1 MKLLFNTAL
10 ITGFLVG
17 FAGTSVSDAAADSST
32 DLQRQLLQA
41 AVADP
46 SAANVESLIKN
57 LPEVP
62 PGSGRYIVEGD
73 ITIKSEE
80 IIPYLQ
86 SLRDPDTAHSRS
98 DELIVNVVGGKFDYL
113 AKPEQRKLTYSF
125 DAGTFPS
132 PANLQFTRNNL
143 RKAADD
149 WVSACIECGISFT
162 EVSENPYFVVRYQTL
177 SGGLIA
183 KSFFP
188 SSPPDER
195 TFFVYTPYLSPDLQ
209 FDPVGVLRHE
219 LGHILGYRHEQ
230 IVNIPGC
237 ATEGGTWTPITPY
250 TPKSVMHYFCG
261 NNGSFDLAL
270 RDADKRGH
278 RCLYLTAKA
287 CT

>member
-1 MKLLFNTAL
+1 MKCLFNSAL
-10 ITGFLVG
+10 VIGLLVA
-17 FAGTSVSDAAADSST
+17 FAGRSVSDAATESST
-32 DLQRQLLQA
+32 ELQRRLLQA

-46 SAANVESLIKN
+46 SPVNVESLIKN

-62 PGSGRYIVEGD
+62 AGSGRYVVEGD
-73 ITIKSEE
+73 ITIKREE
-80 IIPYLQ
+80 IVPYLQ
-86 SLRDPDTAHSRS
+86 SLREPDTAHSKS

-113 AKPEQRKLTYSF
+113 VKPEQRKLTYSF
-125 DAGTFPS
+125 DVGTFPTQ
-132 PANLQFTRNNL
+132 ANLQFTKDNL

-149 WVSACIECGISFT
+149 WVSACDDCGISFT
-162 EVSENPYFVVRYQTL
+162 EVSENPYFVVRYQAQ

-183 KSFFP
+183 MSFFP

-195 TFFVYTPYLSPDLQ
+195 TLFVYTPYLSPDLQ

-219 LGHILGYRHEQ
+219 LGHILGYRHEH

-237 ATEGGTWTPITPY
+237 ATEGGAWIPITPY

-261 NNGSFDLAL
+261 GSGSFDLAL

-278 RCLYLTAKA
+278 RCLYRTGKA